1 MNLTETLALL
11 DKLNAIGARHFK
23 SGDFEVSRDW
33 VTSNGKDNNVDLPKP
48 APVIQPT
55 VTEPYNA
62 QNTKAVEDMIDLL
75 KSKDEALLDKIF
87 PAGA

>member
-11 DKLNAIGARHFK
+11 DKLKAVGAKHFK
-23 SGDFEVSRDW
+23 SADLQ
-33 VTSNGKDNNVDLPKP
+33 VDLEAQSWVHVDTLPDAKRPEP
-48 APVIQPT
+48 AAP

>member
-11 DKLNAIGARHFK
+11 DKLNAVGAKHFK
-23 SGDFEVSRDW
+23 SPDLEVSLGGGTHA
-33 VTSNGKDNNVDLPKP
+33 VVAHPPAVPVP
-48 APVIQPT
+48 APPVVP